1 MAGDRANHKKKTFF
15 RIYWAHMNMRGLIPK
30 MNEVRLGILL
40 TLISFFLFMANSA
53 VLSLVSHKMFDL
65 NFQARG
71 PVAGKRDVVIVAID
85 QKSQDVYG
93 RWPWTR
99 TVIAGVIDRIA
110 RGGPK
115 AVGLDIVFSY
125 PEERPDFILAG
136 QLLAKAP
143 AAGPLRDA
151 LEDAL
156 ENANADQRL
165 AVSIKKAGNVVPGYF
180 FFTDP
185 AEVKDLKM
193 DVEADYR
200 IIKRSRF
207 GAIKYPES
215 GKKEFTLVS
224 AAGVKPNIKPI
235 TDSAAATGYFNMMPD
250 ADGTLRKITNVIQFN
265 GKYFPSLSLQLL
277 GLHYGAAPKVI
288 FSDAGVEGFEVGKA
302 FISSDETGGSYVN
315 YYGGD
320 AEFPVVSI
328 ADLMGHGYDPPEA
341 LEKLFKDKIV
351 LVGATAIGIYDMRVT
366 PFGIQPGLMVH
377 ANFIQ
382 SILDGRGLNRANW
395 FLIFDALSIAVLGI
409 ALTLAMR
416 RLKVFGG
423 LLLASILMAVY
434 VLFQRYMFV
443 EKNTLLDILYPL
455 ITIIMVYGGIAFY
468 KYFLEAKEKRYVKEA
483 FGHYLSPAVI
493 GKIMEDPGKLKLGG
507 ETRTLTAS
515 FSDIKGFS
523 TISEGLTPDALVVL
537 LNEYLTEMTD
547 IVMENQGTLDKYIGD
562 AIVAFYGAP
571 LNYDNHAELA
581 CRAALLCQK
590 RLKVLREK
598 WKGEGRPQVEARLG
612 INTGPMLVGNMGSHQ
627 RFDYTVIGDEVNLAA
642 RLEGINKQY
651 GTYICISE
659 NTFNAI
665 GDAFTVRELDLI
677 RVVGRSTPVRI
688 YELVDFSADT
698 ADATRQWLRM
708 YGGAL
713 ALYKARKWEEAIA
726 EFEAVMAMN
735 KEDGASW
742 TYIKRCRIFM
752 ATPPDPEWDG
762 VFSHTSK

>member
-1 MAGDRANHKKKTFF
+1 
-15 RIYWAHMNMRGLIPK
+15 
-30 MNEVRLGILL
+30 MNETRLGLLL
-40 TLISFFLFMANSA
+40 TLLSFLLFMANFEILA
-53 VLSLVSHKMFDL
+53 VISHKMFDF

-71 PVAGKRDVVIVAID
+71 AIAGKRDVVIIAID
-85 QKSQDVYG
+85 QKSQDVFG

-99 TVIAGVIDRIA
+99 TVIAGVVDRIA
-110 RGGPK
+110 RGKPK

-125 PEERPDFILAG
+125 PEERPDFILAQ
-136 QLLAKAP
+136 QLLAEAP
-143 AAGPLRDA
+143 PSGPLRA
-151 LEDAL
+151 TLEEAL

-165 AVSIKKAGNVVPGYF
+165 AGAIKSAGNVVPGYF

-185 AEVKDLKM
+185 GEVRDLKM
-193 DVEADYR
+193 NLDADYR
-200 IIKRSRF
+200 IIKHSRF
-207 GAIKYPES
+207 GAIKYPAS
-215 GKKEFTLVS
+215 GKRDFTLIN

-235 TDSAAATGYFNMMPD
+235 TDSAPVTGYFNMVPD
-250 ADGTLRKITNVIQFN
+250 ADGTLRKIINVIEFN
-265 GKYFPSLSLQLL
+265 GKYFPSLSLQVL
-277 GLHYGAAPKVI
+277 GLYYGGTPKII
-288 FSDAGVEGFEVGKA
+288 FSDGGVEGFEVGKE
-302 FISSDETGGSYVN
+302 FISSDEMGGSYVN
-315 YYGGD
+315 YYGGEG
-320 AEFPVVSI
+320 EFPAVSI
-328 ADLMGHGYDPPEA
+328 ADLMGHGYDSPEA

-366 PFGIQPGLMVH
+366 PFGIQPGMMVH

-382 SILDGRGLNRANW
+382 SVLDGRGLKRANW
-395 FLIFDALSIAVLGI
+395 FLIFDTLSIVVAGI
-409 ALTLAMR
+409 TLTFAMR

-423 LLLASILMAVY
+423 LLLALIFMAVY
-434 VLFQRYMFV
+434 IMFQQYMFV
-443 EKNTLLDILYPL
+443 ERNTMLDVFYPQ
-455 ITIIMVYGGIAFY
+455 ITIVMVYGGIAFF
-468 KYFLEAKEKRYVKEA
+468 KYFMEAKEKRYVKEA

-493 GKIMEDPGKLKLGG
+493 HKIMEDPGKLKLGG
-507 ETRTLTAS
+507 ETRVLTAA

-571 LNYDNHAELA
+571 LHYDNHADLA
-581 CRAALLCQK
+581 CRSALLCQK
-590 RLKVLREK
+590 RLKALREK
-598 WKGEGRPQVEARLG
+598 WKGEGRPMVEARLG

-659 NTFNAI
+659 NTRNAI

-688 YELVDFSADT
+688 YELVDFSADVT
-698 ADATRQWLRM
+698 DATRQWLQS
-708 YGGAL
+708 YSVAL
-713 ALYKARKWEEAIA
+713 ALYQARKWEEAIA
-726 EFEAVMAMN
+726 AFEAALALN
-735 KEDGASW
+735 KEDAASW
-742 TYIKRCRIFM
+742 ACIKRCRIFM
-752 ATPPDPEWDG
+752 TTPPEPDWDG